1 MKKLLALLM
10 ALMLI
15 VPAALGEEEEI
26 TMGEIL
32 HGVDPTV
39 VETTIVQPKSEE
51 EIQAE
56 EQAAMYEKDGSLL
69 ITITGTGDFTVGGD
83 SRKSNSIFNN
93 ELEKQGGDIHFT
105 MRNMRDILL
114 ADDLTIVNF
123 EGTLTE
129 STYVPPEKREN
140 QFLFSAPP
148 EYAAMLSEN
157 GVEAAALANN
167 HVMDHGEEAYQDTQ
181 NALRDAGLRV
191 PEDVSVI
198 GVDDSLVGV
207 IPHLDLS
214 SYRFNG
220 TRVGA
225 IAFDLATNPPEGGEI
240 PHILV
245 PGTIVERS
253 TVAQASH

>member
-26 TMGEIL
+26 TMGDIL

-93 ELEKQGGDIHFT
+93 EVIF
-105 MRNMRDILL
+105 
-114 ADDLTIVNF
+114 IV
-123 EGTLTE
+123 
-129 STYVPPEKREN
+129 
-140 QFLFSAPP
+140 
-148 EYAAMLSEN
+148 
-157 GVEAAALANN
+157 
-167 HVMDHGEEAYQDTQ
+167 
-181 NALRDAGLRV
+181 
-191 PEDVSVI
+191 
-198 GVDDSLVGV
+198 
-207 IPHLDLS
+207 
-214 SYRFNG
+214 
-220 TRVGA
+220 
-225 IAFDLATNPPEGGEI
+225 
-240 PHILV
+240 
-245 PGTIVERS
+245 
-253 TVAQASH
+253 